1 MTIQQRIDRIK
12 STTHI
17 VRIEDSTIY
26 VVTGFEVLGDTVFV
40 DASGGVLFQDLDVF
54 TLEEAAGAERFLNK
68 IKKLLKIK

>member
-1 MTIQQRIDRIK
+1 MAIQQRIDRIK

-26 VVTGFEVLGDTVFV
+26 VVAGVEVLGSVVFV
-40 DASGGVLFQDLDVF
+40 DTSGGLLFQDLDVF
-54 TLEEAAGAERFLNK
+54 TLEEAAEAERFLNK